1 MQIQNINTQNNKYKT
16 NISHKAINPEAV
28 VRTLRDSEKFATT
41 MILEGGVTG
50 GRGYN
55 AYKRGGM
62 PEFRERFLD
71 DIISAVFWMKG
82 VDIFNGL
89 FNKFGKTFLGIDN
102 PKFDVGKDA
111 LRTPFENLLKEQGKN
126 LDDKAK
132 EALRKKLT
140 AFKFGKVIASTL
152 LAITFVGFVV
162 PKFYQTLTKKLMK
175 KDKAE
180 NNNTNTQQQEEKQ
193 STISEKIKEQNTIES
208 FINKTSDSKQTSF
221 KGAGNFI
228 TTATYL
234 LEKHK
239 VVKLLSTDVG
249 ILSGRMASAR
259 NKDEAIEYGFR
270 DAASSFFYQAST
282 PLLYGLFQLL
292 TKSKKETTIDT
303 VAAKQMTENLTQLV
317 KDNGSI
323 KAEEFFEKAIGYLTK
338 GEKELLEKLPFK
350 ENVISLETL
359 KQHIKDSD
367 LIEKATKMA
376 KLQPEQAKV
385 GAVLTRQQV
394 ADVLKKGSI
403 NTPEFMQQ
411 AYESRFGEAL
421 TDPTKYIPMKQIT
434 KFRENMD
441 DYVKHIIEVAN
452 KKNGG
457 IIDENLLKQVRK
469 SSFIKSSAFISVAV
483 AISTLC
489 IGMLVPKLQYAITK
503 YRTGSDKA
511 PGLREYENSQQ
522 QKTEVKKS

>member
-1 MQIQNINTQNNKYKT
+1 MQIKNITHQNSFNNK
-16 NISHKAINPEAV
+16 NISHKAINPESV
-28 VRTLRDSEKFATT
+28 IRTLRDSEKFATT

-111 LRTPFENLLKEQGKN
+111 LRTPFENLLEKQKIDKK
-126 LDDKAK
+126 LDDKAL
-132 EALRKKLT
+132 EAFRKKVT

-162 PKFYQTLTKKLMK
+162 PKFYQTLTEKLMK
-175 KDKAE
+175 KEKAE
-180 NNNTNTQQQEEKQ
+180 NNNTTPQKEEEKQ
-193 STISEKIKEQNTIES
+193 STINDKIKQQNTIEG
-208 FINKTSDSKQTSF
+208 FTNKTTNNKQTSF
-221 KGAGNFI
+221 KGAGNLI

-292 TKSKKETTIDT
+292 TKSKDSTTIDT
-303 VAAKQMTENLTQLV
+303 VAAKQITENLTQLV

-323 KAEEFFEKAIGYLTK
+323 KAEEFFEKAIGLLTK
-338 GEKELLEKLPFK
+338 DQKTFMENLPFNS
-350 ENVISLETL
+350 NVISLNVL
-359 KQHIKDSD
+359 KEHIKDAD
-367 LIEKATKMA
+367 LIEKATEMA
-376 KLQPEQAKV
+376 KLQPEQAKL

-394 ADVLKKGSI
+394 ADVLKKGSL
-403 NTPEFMQQ
+403 NTPKFMID
-411 AYESRFGEAL
+411 AYKSRFGETL
-421 TDPTKYIPMKQIT
+421 TDATAYIPMKQIT
-434 KFRENMD
+434 NFRENMD
-441 DYVKHIIEVAN
+441 TYVKHIIDVAN

-469 SSFIKSSAFISVAV
+469 TSFAKSSIFITTAV

-503 YRTGSDKA
+503 HRTGSDKA
-511 PGLREYENSQQ
+511 PGLREYENKQL
-522 QKTEVKKS
+522 EAKKA